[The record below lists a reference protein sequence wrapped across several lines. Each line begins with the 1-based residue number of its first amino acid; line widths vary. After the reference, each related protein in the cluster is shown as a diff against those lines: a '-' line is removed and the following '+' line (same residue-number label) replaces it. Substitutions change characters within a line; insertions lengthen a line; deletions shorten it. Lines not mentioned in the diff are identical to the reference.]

1 MQSVILDLILYWM
14 GDFPEFD
21 NPYVYVRIPPF
32 FFKHHI
38 EVLRGKA
45 CVNLLSNG
53 SEKHIISMCVWWGGE

>member
-32 FFKHHI
+32 FLNITLKYW
-38 EVLRGKA
+38 E
-45 CVNLLSNG
+45 
-53 SEKHIISMCVWWGGE
+53 EKHVWTSSQMVQKNT